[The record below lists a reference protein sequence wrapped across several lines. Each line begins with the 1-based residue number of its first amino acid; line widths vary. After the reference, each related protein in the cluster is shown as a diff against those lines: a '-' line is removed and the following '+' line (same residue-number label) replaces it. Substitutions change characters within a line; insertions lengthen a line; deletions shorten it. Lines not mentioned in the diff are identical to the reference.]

1 MTGRRT
7 LIALA
12 IAASSAFGRESLA
25 QNTGRVW
32 TAVPQLT
39 SSTRPAVGA
48 GAASRVIFLLQR
60 QLSPYWYSYY
70 PDYYSGYY
78 RDYYLRYYYNYYS
91 TYRDYYSA
99 RDYGRTSRDYYTS
112 YYPSYYYPN
121 NVVPQ
126 YRVSRGGSNTI
137 IYRQQPGVELIAI
150 SPRYTPARPP
160 RLGWP

>member
-7 LIALA
+7 FIALA
-12 IAASSAFGRESLA
+12 IAATSAFGGELLA
-25 QNTGRVW
+25 QNNGRAW
-32 TAVPQLT
+32 TAVPQLST
-39 SSTRPAVGA
+39 STRAGVGA

-91 TYRDYYSA
+91 TYRDYYSY
-99 RDYGRTSRDYYTS
+99 REYGRTSRDYYTS
-112 YYPSYYYPN
+112 YYPTYYPD
-121 NVVPQ
+121 NVVPR

-150 SPRYTPARPP
+150 TPRYTPARPP
-160 RLGWP
+160 RMAWP